1 MADDIDNAE
10 MSRRTLAQLL
20 GAGLFGAALS
30 QANITSA
37 ATVEKAAERSF
48 LPPPDYTP
56 PKISVLV
63 YPKMVLLDLIGP
75 LTVFSI
81 MQSKVELVWKDR
93 SLLPTDCLV
102 GVTPTHDFATAAKS
116 PDVFLIPGGIN
127 GTVNCMND
135 PEVLAYVK
143 AQGESAKY
151 VTSVCTG
158 SLVLAAAGLLKGYK
172 ATSLWAVTDLLP
184 LMGAEWVDERV
195 VIDRNRITGGGVTA
209 GIDFGLTLGA
219 ILTSETVAK
228 RVQLTIEY
236 APQPPFKAGTPKEA
250 GPAILKL
257 ARDRRKGMDASAKA
271 AATAAGK
278 RLGTIAAGA

>member
-10 MSRRTLAQLL
+10 FSRRTLGQLM

-30 QANITSA
+30 QATMASA
-37 ATVEKAAERSF
+37 AEQAPERSF
-48 LPPPDYTP
+48 LPPPDYVP

-81 MQSKVELVWKDR
+81 LQSKVELVWKDT
-93 SLLPTDCLV
+93 SLLATDCPV
-102 GVTPTHDFATAAKS
+102 GVTPTHTFANASTS

-127 GTVNCMND
+127 GTVACMND
-135 PEVLAYVK
+135 PAVIEYVR
-143 AQGESAKY
+143 AQGQRAKY

-172 ATSLWAVTDLLP
+172 ATSLWAVTDLLH

-209 GIDFGLTLGA
+209 GIDFGLTIGA
-219 ILTSETVAK
+219 MLTSEKIAK
-228 RVQLTIEY
+228 RVQLTMEY
-236 APQPPFKAGTPKEA
+236 APQPPFKSGTPKEA
-250 GPAILKL
+250 GPEILKM
-257 ARDRRKGMDASAKA
+257 ARDRRKGMDAAALA

-278 RLGTIAAGA
+278 RLGTLASKGA